1 MSLAKM
7 NNSLKSSIE
16 TSTFC
21 VADINDESMRSF
33 FYTREI
39 TELSTQKVD
48 VSIDDFNELFIL
60 ANDMYV
66 FNNSEGTMGYRN
78 RTLSQ
83 QYPSCDNVLFLY
95 PRIPS
100 GGLIRRVLL

>member
-1 MSLAKM
+1 MKE
-7 NNSLKSSIE
+7 NDEPEEEKGPVK
-16 TSTFC
+16 
-21 VADINDESMRSF
+21 VAIPDINDESMRSF

-66 FNNSEGTMGYRN
+66 FNNSEGILGYRN
-78 RTLSQ
+78 RTLSHQ
-83 QYPSCDNVLFLY
+83 SPSYKATRGN
-95 PRIPS
+95 PGI
-100 GGLIRRVLL
+100 